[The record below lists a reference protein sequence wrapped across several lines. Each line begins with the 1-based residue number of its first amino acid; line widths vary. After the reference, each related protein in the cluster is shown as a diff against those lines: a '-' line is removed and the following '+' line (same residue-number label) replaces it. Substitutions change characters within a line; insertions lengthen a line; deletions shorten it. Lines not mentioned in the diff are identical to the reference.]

1 MRDRDLA
8 QFDAAVAVDDRDV
21 QAALIEDKNVAF
33 GIDRHG
39 SQKAL

>member
-8 QFDAAVAVDDRDV
+8 QFDASVAVDDRDV
-21 QAALIEDKNVAF
+21 QAALIEDKSGAF
-33 GIDRHG
+33 GWDRHG